1 MKLEHKEELKKV
13 KKENPVDNVKNR
25 NPSRD
30 KTKPVIERYTFKPY
44 NITEIDNVDEETKKI
59 LEYAN
64 YEETYRAQF
73 QSELVHKAGNSE
85 KIINLIVE
93 KRLEFEDKSKNR
105 SSRTRMKNKIMR
117 CKELFD
123 RYKDRLSYFRFYISH
138 LEEMSQANYNLWLE
152 EVDKIINDRFKENE
166 GCQFIYQRTD
176 KAGEKCRWINCPY
189 PHHKTASHN
198 K

>member
-1 MKLEHKEELKKV
+1 MDNKKRFG
-13 KKENPVDNVKNR
+13 KIYKENIML
-25 NPSRD
+25 SD
-30 KTKPVIERYTFKPY
+30 KSNKPNLLI
-44 NITEIDNVDEETKKI
+44 
-59 LEYAN
+59 
-64 YEETYRAQF
+64 
-73 QSELVHKAGNSE
+73 HE